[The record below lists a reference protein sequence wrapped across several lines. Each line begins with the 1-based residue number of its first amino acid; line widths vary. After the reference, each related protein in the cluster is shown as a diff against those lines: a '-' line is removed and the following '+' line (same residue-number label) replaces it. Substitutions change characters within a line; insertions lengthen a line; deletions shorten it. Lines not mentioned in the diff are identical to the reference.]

1 MTLALFGVLR
11 PGDTVL
17 SVTDEPHD
25 FNDVI
30 RKQNIGSLADF
41 GIKFDCIPL
50 TNGLVDFDAVKKVHF
65 EIQS

>member
-1 MTLALFGVLR
+1 MAANCTLRRDARIDSCVVWRFAL
-11 PGDTVL
+11 GDTVL

-30 RKQNIGSLADF
+30 RKQNIGS
-41 GIKFDCIPL
+41 
-50 TNGLVDFDAVKKVHF
+50 AVKKVHF